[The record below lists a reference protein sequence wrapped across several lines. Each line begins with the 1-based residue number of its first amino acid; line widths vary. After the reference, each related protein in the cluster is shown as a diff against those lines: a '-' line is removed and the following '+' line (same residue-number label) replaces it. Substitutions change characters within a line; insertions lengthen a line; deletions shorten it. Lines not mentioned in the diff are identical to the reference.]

1 MKRLLAIPAFF
12 LFTLAS
18 FAQNKTRMLEKI
30 WETDTII
37 QVPESVLFDAKR
49 NTLFVSLID
58 GQPWEADGKGGVA
71 KMSVDGTT
79 QDLQWIK
86 GLNCPK
92 GMGIDGNRLYVADLN
107 KVVIVNIKKGM
118 VEGSIS
124 PEGAVNLN
132 DITIMPGGTL
142 FVSDSK
148 TGTVYKIENDK
159 ATVYLEK
166 QEGVNGL
173 SNANGMLLV
182 AQGKNFVRV
191 NAKKEIST
199 IATLPQGVDG
209 VEPMGNGDYIVSS
222 WPGYIY
228 YVYANGKVQ
237 TLLDTHEQKKNT
249 ADIGFDPYQGML
261 FVPTFFGKTVVAYRV
276 K

>member
-1 MKRLLAIPAFF
+1 MKHLIALSA
-12 LFTLAS
+12 FTLFAVAA
-18 FAQNKTRMLEKI
+18 FAQNKTRSLEKI

-37 QVPESVLFDAKR
+37 PVPESVLFDAKR
-49 NTLFVSLID
+49 NTLYVSLID
-58 GQPWEADGKGGVA
+58 GQPWEADGKGGIG
-71 KMSVDGTT
+71 KMSVDGMTH
-79 QDLQWIK
+79 DLQWIK

-92 GMGIDGNRLYVADLN
+92 GMAIDGNKLYVADLT
-107 KVVIVNIKKGM
+107 KVVIVNIKKGTI
-118 VEGSIS
+118 EGSIS

-132 DITIMPGGTL
+132 DITFIPGGAL
-142 FVSDSK
+142 YVSDSK
-148 TGTVYKIENDK
+148 TGTVYKIENEK
-159 ATVYLEK
+159 ASIYLEK

-182 AQGKNFVRV
+182 AAGKNFIRV

-199 IATLPQGVDG
+199 IAILPQGIDG

-228 YVYANGKVQ
+228 YVYADGKTQ

-261 FVPTFFGKTVVAYRV
+261 FVPTFFGKTVVAYKV